1 MSDFT
6 VKLPKLGE
14 SIVSATVV
22 KWLKQPGDTVSL
34 DEPLLEVA
42 TDKINS
48 EIPSPVEGK
57 LIKTFAEVDQLV
69 NVGDPLAV
77 IATDAQ
83 VDEETEEKA
92 PDTQETVN
100 REDQALLS
108 PAVLKLMQEHNLTFD
123 DIQKIPRSSK
133 SGRLSKKDLIA
144 FLDSQETGGED
155 RIKMSQM
162 RKAIAENM
170 VKSFYQAPHASLI
183 HEVDVTDIV
192 EFIKKEKEA
201 FFEKHKVKLTVT
213 SFLALAISKAIK
225 NFPLINSTL
234 QDDTIILKKDV
245 NLGIAVSVDNGIM
258 VPVIKGTGQKD
269 LLQISK
275 DVSDLATRVRSNTL
289 SPDEV
294 KNGTITM
301 TNFGMSGVMIGIP
314 IIRYPEMAIIG
325 LGAVKKKPAVI
336 DDKIAI
342 RSLMHLCLTFD
353 HRVIDG
359 MYGCGFLQE
368 VEKAF
373 KEIPL
378 SI

>member
-22 KWLKQPGDTVSL
+22 KWLKKPGDTVSL

-48 EIPSPVEGK
+48 EIPSPVVGK
-57 LIKTFAEVDQLV
+57 LLKTFAKEEELV
-69 NVGDPLAV
+69 HVGDPLAL
-77 IATDAQ
+77 IATD
-83 VDEETEEKA
+83 VTVTEELEEK
-92 PDTQETVN
+92 EIEEVKTVN
-100 REDQALLS
+100 IEDNTLLS
-108 PAVLKLMQEHNLTFD
+108 PAVLKLMQEHNLSFD
-123 DIQKIPRSSK
+123 DIQKIPRSST
-133 SGRLSKKDLIA
+133 SGRLSKKDLLA
-144 FLDSQETGGED
+144 YLETKNTSED

-192 EFIKKEKEA
+192 EFIKNEKEP
-201 FFEKHKVKLTVT
+201 FFEKHQVKLTIT

-225 NFPLINSTL
+225 NYPLINSTL
-234 QDDTIILKKDV
+234 QDDTIILKKGV

-258 VPVIKGTGQKD
+258 VPVIKGTDQKD
-269 LLQISK
+269 LVGISK
-275 DVSDLATRVRSNTL
+275 DISDLASRVRSNTL
-289 SPDEV
+289 SPEEV
-294 KNGTITM
+294 RNGTITM

-368 VEKAF
+368 VEKCL
-373 KEIPL
+373 KEISL
-378 SI
+378 AV